1 MKVKELDKYISEGL
15 VSGSREAS
23 GQRMIDDAKC
33 AMLIEDLVDNG
44 HISLEGPEFSSYEPD
59 DHIQALQGAARME
72 NGVVTIDL
80 DMLDEYEV
88 DEMNIFITK
97 SMPKFRV
104 KGTGEMAINV
114 QVENVMDRQM
124 CKQVS
129 DMFRDS
135 YVNSIKFIKG
145 GPIDGLELNVDDDS
159 DGMLIHRGASSYSA
173 RLIAISSLKINGTQD
188 KVIDI
193 SGLAEPIK
201 KIELDGTPERF
212 HMIIEDPAVLLDV
225 LRILGDVRQ
234 EGRAYKFTSDKFS
247 TAATAFVDDPAI
259 ESALSN
265 LLIPKG
271 LNVGGIG
278 EYRIELSMEA
288 ARVRINLENTEGLR
302 KTNIDKIILMKESG
316 SEWMAQLK

>member
-1 MKVKELDKYISEGL
+1 MKELDKYISEGL

-59 DHIQALQGAARME
+59 DHIQALQGSTRME
-72 NGVVTIDL
+72 NGAATIDL
-80 DMLDEYEV
+80 DRLDEYEV
-88 DEMNIFITK
+88 DSMNIFITK

-124 CKQVS
+124 CRQVS

-135 YVNSIKFIKG
+135 YVNSVKFIKG

-159 DGMLIHRGASSYSA
+159 EGMLIHRGAS

-212 HMIIEDPAVLLDV
+212 HMGIEEPRVLLDV

-234 EGRAYKFTSDKFS
+234 EGHAYTFTSNKFS
-247 TAATAFVDDPAI
+247 TAATTFVDDPVI

-302 KTNIDKIILMKESG
+302 KTNIDWIALIKERG
-316 SEWMAQLK
+316 SNWMVQLK